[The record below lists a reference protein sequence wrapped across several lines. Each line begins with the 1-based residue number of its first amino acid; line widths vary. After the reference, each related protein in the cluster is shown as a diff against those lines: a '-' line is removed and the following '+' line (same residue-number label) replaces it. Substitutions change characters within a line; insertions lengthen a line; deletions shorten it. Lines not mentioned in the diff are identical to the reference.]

1 MPRPKTIPIGRKNHL
16 AFAVSAEFLKQ
27 LDQVRATNAD
37 WEQISDGQLVKRLAM
52 LKINDLLNI

>member
-16 AFAVSAEFLKQ
+16 AFAVSAEFLRQ
-27 LDQVRATNAD
+27 LDQLRVKNAE
-37 WEQISDGQLVKRLAM
+37 WGQISDGQLVKRLAL